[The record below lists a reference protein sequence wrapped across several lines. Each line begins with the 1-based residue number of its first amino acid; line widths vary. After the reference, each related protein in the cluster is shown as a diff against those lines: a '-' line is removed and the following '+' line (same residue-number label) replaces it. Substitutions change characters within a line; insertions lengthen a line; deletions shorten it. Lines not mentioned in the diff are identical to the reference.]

1 MNRNRLA
8 AILDRVAGN
17 SQVNQLETIAE
28 QWLENSRM
36 RVKESSYIKYRNLL
50 QNHIL
55 PCMGKTDV
63 AELTTE
69 YIGNFIRQKISE
81 GRRDGTGGL
90 SEKSVKDMITVLR
103 TICSYA
109 GRQGIEALCHLNC

>member
-55 PCMGKTDV
+55 PCMG
-63 AELTTE
+63 
-69 YIGNFIRQKISE
+69 
-81 GRRDGTGGL
+81 
-90 SEKSVKDMITVLR
+90 
-103 TICSYA
+103 
-109 GRQGIEALCHLNC
+109 

>member
-8 AILDRVAGN
+8 AILDRVAGH
-17 SQVNQLETIAE
+17 SKVNQLETIAE

-36 RVKESSYIKYRNLL
+36 SVKESSYIKYRNLL

-55 PCMGKTDV
+55 PSMGKTDV

-103 TICSYA
+103 SI
-109 GRQGIEALCHLNC
+109 

>member
-1 MNRNRLA
+1 MVKNEQEQVSSNFGQGS
-8 AILDRVAGN
+8 GN

-69 YIGNFIRQKISE
+69 YIGILS
-81 GRRDGTGGL
+81 GRR
-90 SEKSVKDMITVLR
+90 SLR
-103 TICSYA
+103 AEETEPA
-109 GRQGIEALCHLNC
+109 GCQRKA

>member
-69 YIGNFIRQKISE
+69 YIGNFIISTYMAAKCQCICIDS
-81 GRRDGTGGL
+81 RRRKHMKKTK
-90 SEKSVKDMITVLR
+90 ETK
-103 TICSYA
+103 
-109 GRQGIEALCHLNC
+109 N